1 MKWDDLLTVP
11 YKAHG
16 RTISGM
22 DCYGLVLECCK
33 RAGTP
38 LNDIRYGCDHVPSD
52 TLSFYTRKVNV
63 CPIESAQSGAIVE
76 CEYSGNL
83 HVGYLIDKK
92 TVLHMTSSGMRVSPL
107 LALRKAR
114 FYEVVKNESACV

>member
-16 RTISGM
+16 RDVAGM
-22 DCYGLVLECCK
+22 DCYGLVLECCR

-38 LNDIRYGCDHVPSD
+38 LKDIRYECDRVPAD
-52 TLSFYTRKVNV
+52 TLSFYTRAVNV
-63 CPIESAQSGAIVE
+63 RLIESAEGGAVVE
-76 CEYSGNL
+76 CEYARNL

-92 TVLHMTSSGMRVSPL
+92 TVLHMTAGGMRVSPL
-107 LALRKAR
+107 LALRNVR
-114 FYEVVKNESACV
+114 FYKVVKDESACV